1 MGLVMSR
8 SRLQLRLV
16 LAKGRI
22 IMQALNEALWVFF
35 TLDMRFFDMFSAFDF
50 LQDKERGIVSLCAS
64 SRDKQ
69 MFWPLEQVK

>member
-1 MGLVMSR
+1 
-8 SRLQLRLV
+8 
-16 LAKGRI
+16 
-22 IMQALNEALWVFF
+22 MQALNEALWVFF